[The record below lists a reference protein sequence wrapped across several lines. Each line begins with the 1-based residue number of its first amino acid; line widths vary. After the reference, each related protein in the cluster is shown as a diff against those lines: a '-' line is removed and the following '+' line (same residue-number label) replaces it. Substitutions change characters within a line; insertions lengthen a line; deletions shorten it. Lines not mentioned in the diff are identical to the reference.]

1 MESPEYLRMSLAAA
15 ITLGFKEGLFYRD
28 AKSPCINVLL
38 TYDSGCGGNCA
49 YCGLS
54 HKRIGEHSKKSFIR
68 VGWPAYKLSDII
80 ERIKEKNDKV
90 ERICISMITNGRAKK
105 DTLYLTQVFNEKLDI
120 PISLLIAP
128 TILKREDLIEFKE
141 VGAERIGISID
152 AATPELFENLRGS
165 RVNGPHKWDKYWAIF
180 EDALEI
186 FGERM
191 VGIHLIVGLGETE
204 KDMTNVIQ
212 KVYDIGGTTHLFS
225 FYPEVYSALEN
236 CPPPPIEQYRR
247 VQLARYI
254 IDENISKVK
263 NFIFDESGKIKD
275 FGISQNQL
283 KDLVKS
289 GKPFITSGCPN
300 KKGEVACNRPYSNSR
315 PGEEIRNFPFCPE
328 ENDIK
333 KIEEELRIKE

>member
-15 ITLGFKEGLFYRD
+15 MTLGFKEGLFYRN
-28 AKSPCINVLL
+28 AKSPCVNVLL

-68 VGWPAYKLSDII
+68 VGWPAYKLSDIV

-105 DTLYLTQVFNEKLDI
+105 DTIYLTQVFNENLDI

-128 TILKREDLIEFKE
+128 TILKREDLIEFKK

-165 RVNGPHKWDKYWAIF
+165 GVNGPHKWDKYWTIF

-186 FGERM
+186 FGKRM

-204 KDMTNVIQ
+204 KDMANVIQ
-212 KVYDIGGTTHLFS
+212 KVYDMGGTTHLFS

-236 CPPPPIEQYRR
+236 NAPPPIEQYRR
-247 VQLARYI
+247 IQLARYI
-254 IDENISKVK
+254 IDEGITEVK
-263 NFIFDESGKIKD
+263 NFIFDESEKIKD
-275 FGISQNQL
+275 FGIPQNQL

-315 PGEEIRNFPFCPE
+315 PGEEIRNFPFYPE
-328 ENDIK
+328 EEDIK
-333 KIEEELRIKE
+333 KIEEELEIKE